1 MLEPPVNPVDEV
13 KRLTVDMSADD
24 HRQLKLAA
32 IVAGTTVRELVLRAL
47 RREGVIG
54 AAAERPQEGAFA
66 TGP

>member
-1 MLEPPVNPVDEV
+1 MLETPVNPVDEI

-54 AAAERPQEGAFA
+54 VAERPQEGAFA